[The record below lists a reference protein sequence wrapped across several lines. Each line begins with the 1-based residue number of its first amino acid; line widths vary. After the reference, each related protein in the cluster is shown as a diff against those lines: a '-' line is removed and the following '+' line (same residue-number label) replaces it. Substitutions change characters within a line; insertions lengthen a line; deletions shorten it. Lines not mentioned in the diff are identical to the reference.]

1 MKDYNYKEKWKKLL
15 TPEIVKKLTLI
26 HEYKGEQRLFIEAH
40 KDELNELVEIAKV
53 QSTEASNRIEG
64 ISTANDRLKNLVQAK
79 TTPRNRDESEIAGY
93 RDVLNTIHE
102 SYVYIPINANY
113 LLQLHRDLYKFL
125 GNVDGGT
132 FKTADNII
140 REMDMEGNEYIR
152 FRPVAAWETPA
163 SIDKLCKAF
172 REAKEEVDPLLL
184 DIMFVLDFLC
194 IHPFNDGNGR
204 MSRLITLLLLYQSG
218 FIVGK
223 YISIEKIIEESK
235 ETYYEVLQD
244 SSINWHENQNDYKP
258 FVNYMLG
265 VIINAYRE
273 FETRVKLVTD
283 SDLSKP
289 DRIREIMKNHIGMIT
304 KSELMEMNP
313 DISDTTIQRTLA
325 DLLKRRNT
333 KKSAGDV
340 IQSTC
345 GKRKRN
351 DYR

>member
-1 MKDYNYKEKWKKLL
+1 MRDYNYKEKWKKLL

-102 SYVYIPINANY
+102 SYDYIPINANY

-163 SIDKLCKAF
+163 SIDKLCKSF
-172 REAKEEVDPLLL
+172 REAKAEVDPLLL

-304 KSELMEMNP
+304 KSELIAMNP

-325 DLLKRRNT
+325 DLLKNGEIQKIGGGRYT
-333 KKSAGDV
+333 KYMWKEE
-340 IQSTC
+340 T
-345 GKRKRN
+345 K
-351 DYR
+351 